1 MILTKTEAV
10 LLPEEII
17 TTTEEED
24 LHLLYMHRAGMTPTS
39 RIDLSP

>member
-24 LHLLYMHRAGMTPTS
+24 LHLLYMRRVGMTTTPP
-39 RIDLSP
+39 IDLSP